1 MNRWSGKSLYVIPA
15 TFIRALVNFIPV
27 NDVPKTFY
35 QKFQLDISY
44 FCNRYEYLWN
54 ASVT

>member
-1 MNRWSGKSLYVIPA
+1 MNRLSGKSLYVVPA

-35 QKFQLDISY
+35 QKFKKKISQNNDQCTQLK
-44 FCNRYEYLWN
+44 
-54 ASVT
+54 